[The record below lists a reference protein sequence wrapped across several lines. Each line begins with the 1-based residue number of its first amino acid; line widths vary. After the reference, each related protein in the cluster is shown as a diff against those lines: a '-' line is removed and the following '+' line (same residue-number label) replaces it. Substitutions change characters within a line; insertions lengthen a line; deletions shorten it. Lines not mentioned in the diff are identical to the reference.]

1 MTTNA
6 HVLPPKQAAAAANTP
21 SSAKPTSTSDRT
33 GLGSPF
39 IVIGCILLVAI
50 CLFPFWWMSLSSI
63 KTLRELY
70 TVPPIWWP
78 AAPTWD
84 NYRKVLFESNI
95 PRYFL
100 NSVIISVGATG
111 LALCLA
117 VFASYGFAR
126 FNFKGKPL
134 FQAFVLVGQL
144 LPTAA
149 IIVPLFVTLRVLGL
163 VNTYWGLILVYMII
177 TLPLSVW
184 MLTSYFKAIPV
195 ELDEAA
201 IIDGASRVGVLFRI
215 TLPLSTPGIV
225 AVVVYSFVTT
235 WNEFIFALCFA
246 SDSSVKTLPIG
257 LAEFSTEFNTDWGAV
272 MAASVLM
279 TLPIALLFLSMQR
292 LFVGGLTAGAT
303 KG

>member
-1 MTTNA
+1 MNTRA
-6 HVLPPKQAAAAANTP
+6 QRLKRPGLPTP
-21 SSAKPTSTSDRT
+21 V
-33 GLGSPF
+33 
-39 IVIGCILLVAI
+39 IVVGAILLLLV

-78 AAPTWD
+78 DMPTWE
-84 NYRKVLFESNI
+84 NYEKVLFESNV

-100 NSVIISVGATG
+100 NSVVISVGSTG
-111 LALCLA
+111 LALILA

-134 FQAFVLVGQL
+134 LQACVLIGQL

-149 IIVPLFVTLRVLGL
+149 IIVPLFITLRVLGL

-184 MLTSYFKAIPV
+184 MLTSYFKAIPA
-195 ELDEAA
+195 ELEEAA
-201 IIDGASRVGVLFRI
+201 IIDGASRMGVLFRI
-215 TLPLSTPGIV
+215 TLPLSIPGVV
-225 AVVVYSFVTT
+225 AVVVYAFVTT

-246 SDSSVKTLPIG
+246 TDSSVKTLPIG

-272 MAASVLM
+272 MAASLVM
-279 TLPIALLFLSMQR
+279 TLPIALLFLAMQR
-292 LFVGGLTAGAT
+292 LFIGGLTAGAT

>member
-1 MTTNA
+1 MSKVDT
-6 HVLPPKQAAAAANTP
+6 LQK
-21 SSAKPTSTSDRT
+21 T
-33 GLGSPF
+33 GLPMP
-39 IVIGCILLVAI
+39 ITIIGAVVLVVFCI
-50 CLFPFWWMSLSSI
+50 FPFLWMGVSSI
-63 KTLRELY
+63 KTLPELY

-78 AAPTWD
+78 KTPTVD
-84 NYRKVLFESNI
+84 NYYKVLFESNI

-100 NSVIISVGATG
+100 NSVVISVGSTV
-111 LALCLA
+111 LALLLA
-117 VFASYGFAR
+117 IFASYGFAR
-126 FNFKGKPL
+126 FEFRGKPL
-134 FQAFVLVGQL
+134 LQSFVLVGQL

-149 IIVPLFVTLRVLGL
+149 IIVPLFITLRVLGL

-195 ELDEAA
+195 ELEEAA
-201 IIDGASRVGVLFRI
+201 IIDGASRIGILFRI

-225 AVVVYSFVTT
+225 AVVVYAFVTT
-235 WNEFIFALCFA
+235 WNEFVFALCFA
-246 SDSSVKTLPIG
+246 TDSSVKTLPIG

-272 MAASVLM
+272 MAASVVM
-279 TLPIALLFLSMQR
+279 TLPIALLFFSMQR